1 MSCGLP
7 TTLCGLNEIEKR
19 SIDIGKL
26 NGGCMISGTEI
37 YNYSMIRDKL
47 FNNLVSI
54 IDGILSDGKVNDIEI
69 VYLATWLREAEEI
82 S

>member
-1 MSCGLP
+1 
-7 TTLCGLNEIEKR
+7 
-19 SIDIGKL
+19 
-26 NGGCMISGTEI
+26 MISGTEI